1 MDYITLTEADQLIPL
16 MVFMI
21 IGSIVALEIK
31 DMLSSVIAIGAVGVG
46 VTISFLILKAPD
58 LAITQLVVEI
68 LCLILLVRATI
79 KREMYFPRKHV
90 DYLRI
95 ISALVLILVF
105 LGFSYAALRGL
116 PQFGMPIMRVA
127 SEYISRGI
135 RETGATNMVAAIIL
149 DYRGYDTL
157 IEASILFTAVL
168 GVSVVLRAVGRIKN
182 EKS

>member
-1 MDYITLTEADQLIPL
+1 MEYITLTEADQLIPL
-16 MVFMI
+16 LVFMI
-21 IGSIVALEIK
+21 IGSIVALEID

-79 KREMYFPRKHV
+79 KREMRFPRKHA

-95 ISALVLILVF
+95 ISALVLIFLFLVF
-105 LGFSYAALRGL
+105 SYSALMGL
-116 PQFGMPIMRVA
+116 PPFGMPIMKVA
-127 SEYISRGI
+127 SEYIARGI
-135 RETGATNMVAAIIL
+135 HETGATNMVASVIL

-168 GVSVVLRAVGRIKN
+168 GVSVVLRSVGRIRN